1 MSIGAIYLLK
11 PKTKKSNIYIQK
23 VIEVSEKTA
32 EFLIKNDFYKLL
44 DKNKEIK
51 ELEVEIDGEIFITK
65 INVLELDKH
74 RSKIIDFIKKLIV
87 NQLSQFNHKMSENE
101 LSFYNRLLFD
111 LYKIYYSLTDYISYT
126 IISMSESKILN

>member
-1 MSIGAIYLLK
+1 LSIGAIYLLK